1 MKTGDLIKRLAVLG
15 VGGAFVFGAVAAQV
29 SSSPKAT
36 PPADDQA
43 ADDPAGA
50 TTQPEALELP
60 PQFAA
65 LRAAM
70 QGGGGGDH
78 QGSGDE
84 LPKFEEVSK
93 GYRQVISTADGASSL
108 YNVWVRDKDG
118 QMLAE
123 LPRGYERQFHFM
135 AMTVAGGDLWA
146 GLQSGDRYFYWK
158 RYDKRMALIAPNL
171 GTRTSGDQES
181 HASVENIFTD
191 SVILDVP
198 IVAIGP
204 SGQPVIDLDEL
215 LVGNAGTFFGRDA
228 AGLNPRLTEVKSAK
242 AFPQNVEI
250 GVEGPVASGEL
261 REFHY
266 SISVIPENSGYKPR
280 KADGRVGYFTTSYL
294 DLGKFNNDDKWV
306 RYINRWKLEKADPK
320 LAMSPPKEP
329 IVFYIEH
336 TVPVRYRRWVRDGIL
351 KWNKAFEKVGIA
363 NAIEVYYQDQ
373 TTGAHM
379 DKDPEDR
386 RYNFIRWLS
395 NDIST
400 AIGPSRVDPRTGQI
414 LDADVVLTDG
424 WIRAFWYQYNKTLP
438 DIAMEGFSPD
448 TMAWLDA
455 NPNWDPRIRMAP
467 PGLRDSMLADRARRG
482 VLAYGG
488 HPIASGDT
496 ELMGDNEY
504 DGLTGRVS
512 QLNGMC
518 MASTGKAMDLA
529 IARMTWDMFHE
540 IGLDKQDLQQASDAE
555 QGPPEGQPQIPPEIL
570 EILKKKFADGQ
581 LPDNLPPEILAMLRP
596 AAPDAPAPAPTAP
609 AAQPE
614 TPAPAPAEGGDKPVD
629 DLLDGV
635 PEWYIGPMVSE
646 LVAHEVGHTLGLRHN
661 FAGTSAYSMKQIN
674 SEEFKGKK
682 PWSLFVMDYNPHNI
696 NMDPNEIQGDY
707 AVIDIGPYDFW
718 AIDYGY
724 TASDKDA
731 AKLAGESADPMHRY
745 LTDEDTWGPDPYA
758 RRYDMGSDTLTYAK
772 EQIKLAEELRSKLL
786 DRFVKEGDS
795 WAKARQGYM
804 VTLGMQTKAESMMAN
819 WLGASFV
826 YRDHKGDKDGRA
838 PIADVAPDAQREALK
853 FVIDT
858 SFYDKA
864 FGLTP
869 DVLHHITVDKWL
881 DEGGVQEAIED
892 PTWPMHDRIL
902 GVQAAA
908 LTMIL
913 DPMVLQRVYD
923 NEARIPSDQ
932 DALTLAELLD
942 TVTAAAFSEVSGTPD
957 KKYTAREPMISS
969 LRRNLQREYLDRLVD
984 LSVAGKDGNAAFRPI
999 SDLATHTLRKLS
1011 ARMGSLVES
1020 SGAKNVDPYTLSH
1033 LTECKARVDRVLD
1046 AAYIYNA
1053 SDMRSDMSMPSFPG
1067 FGQPGG
1073 K

>member
-1 MKTGDLIKRLAVLG
+1 MKTGDLIKRLAVLAA
-15 VGGAFVFGAVAAQV
+15 GGAFVFGAVAAQV
-29 SSSPKAT
+29 SSSGRVDPPLDGQAT
-36 PPADDQA
+36 DDA
-43 ADDPAGA
+43 AA
-50 TTQPEALELP
+50 QPEALELP
-60 PQFAA
+60 PQLAA

-70 QGGGGGDH
+70 AGGNGGDK
-78 QGSGDE
+78 GDDGDA
-84 LPKFEEVSK
+84 LPKFEDVSK
-93 GYRQVISTADGASSL
+93 GYRKVISTADGAASL

-118 QMLAE
+118 QLLAE

-146 GLQSGDRYFYWK
+146 GLQAGDRYFYWK
-158 RYDKRMALIAPNL
+158 QYDKRIAMIAPNL
-171 GTRTSGDQES
+171 GTRTTGDQES

-198 IVAIGP
+198 IVAMGP

-215 LVGNAGTFFGRDA
+215 LVGNASKFFGRDA

-250 GVEGPVASGEL
+250 GVEGPVAGGDL

-280 KADGRVGYFTTSYL
+280 EADTRVGFFTTTYR

-306 RYINRWKLEKADPK
+306 RYVNRWKLEKADPK

-336 TVPVRYRRWVRDGIL
+336 TVPVRYRRWVRDGVL

-363 NAIEVYYQDQ
+363 NAIEVYYQDK

-448 TMAWLDA
+448 TMAWIA
-455 NPNWDPRIRMAP
+455 ENPDWDPRIRMAP
-467 PGLRDSMLADRARRG
+467 PGLRDSMLAERAQRG

-488 HPIASGDT
+488 HPIASGDPM
-496 ELMGDNEY
+496 LMGDEEY

-518 MASTGKAMDLA
+518 MASSGKAMDLA
-529 IARMTWDMFHE
+529 VARMTWDMFQA
-540 IGLDKQDLQQASDAE
+540 IGLDKAAMAQANPTAAD
-555 QGPPEGQPQIPPEIL
+555 QGPPDGAPQIPPEIL
-570 EILKKKFADGQ
+570 DILRKKFAEGE
-581 LPDNLPPEILAMLRP
+581 LPDNLPPEIMALLKP
-596 AAPDAPAPAPTAP
+596 AAPAEPAPE

-614 TPAPAPAEGGDKPVD
+614 TPAPAPADEGDKPKD
-629 DLLDGV
+629 DLIDGV
-635 PEWYIGPMVSE
+635 PEWYIGPMLSE

-682 PWSLFVMDYNPHNI
+682 TWSLSVMDYNPHNI
-696 NMDPNEIQGDY
+696 NMDPNAIQGDY

-724 TASDKDA
+724 TPSDKDA
-731 AKLAGESADPMHRY
+731 AKLAAESADPDHRY
-745 LTDEDTWGPDPYA
+745 LTDEDTWGPDPFA
-758 RRYDMGSDTLTYAK
+758 RRYDMGSDPLTYAK
-772 EQIKLAEELRSKLL
+772 EQLKLAEELRTKLL
-786 DRFVKEGDS
+786 DRFVKDGDS
-795 WAKARQGYM
+795 WAKARQGYL
-804 VTLGMQTKAESMMAN
+804 VTLGMQTRAESMMAN
-819 WLGASFV
+819 WLGGSFV
-826 YRDHKGDKDGRA
+826 FRDHKGDENGRA
-838 PIADVAPDAQREALK
+838 PIADVSADAQREALK

-869 DVLHHITVDKWL
+869 ELLTHLTVDKWL
-881 DEGGVQEAIED
+881 DEGGINDAIED
-892 PTWPMHDRIL
+892 PTWPLHDRIL
-902 GVQAAA
+902 GIQAAA
-908 LTMIL
+908 LTMVMN
-913 DPMVLQRVYD
+913 PMVLQRVYD
-923 NEARIPSDQ
+923 NESRIPANQ
-932 DALTLAELLD
+932 DALTLAELMD
-942 TVTAAAFSEVSGTPD
+942 TLTAAAFTEVNGTPD
-957 KKYTAREPMISS
+957 QKFTAREPMISS
-969 LRRNLQREYLDRLVD
+969 LRRNLQREYLDRLID

-1011 ARMGSLVES
+1011 ARMGSVVEG
-1020 SGAKNVDPYTLSH
+1020 SGVKSIDPYTMSH
-1033 LTECKARVDRVLD
+1033 LSECKARVDRVLD

-1053 SDMRSDMSMPSFPG
+1053 ADMRPASSGFSIPG
-1067 FGQPGG
+1067 FGQDG
-1073 K
+1073 KK